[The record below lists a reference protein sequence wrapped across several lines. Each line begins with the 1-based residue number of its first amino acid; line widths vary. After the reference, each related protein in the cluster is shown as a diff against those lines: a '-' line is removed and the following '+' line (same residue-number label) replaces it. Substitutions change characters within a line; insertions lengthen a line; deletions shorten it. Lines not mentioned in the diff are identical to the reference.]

1 MAEYLLH
8 DKATSNKDFTEEWG
22 IDTTLSHRGGLVP
35 PLQIN
40 PIRQIH
46 MFQRT
51 DGKVGKKLG
60 KTTGWIHREN
70 LRKNQVEFHIG
81 VSYDKI
87 DDNGLHYIKNNTPHV
102 LDVDNIIICAGQE
115 SHTYLATQLKNQ
127 NYHKIHIIG
136 GAFMAREL
144 DAKFAIE
151 NGMKLGLSL

>member
-1 MAEYLLH
+1 
-8 DKATSNKDFTEEWG
+8 
-22 IDTTLSHRGGLVP
+22 VP
-35 PLQIN
+35 PPQID

-46 MFQRT
+46 MLQRH

-60 KTTGWIHREN
+60 KTTGWIHRES
-70 LRKNQVEFHIG
+70 LRKNQVEFYTG

-87 DDNGLHYIKNNTPHV
+87 DDNGLHYIKNNTANV

-136 GAFMAREL
+136 GALMAREL